1 ALDEDEFVVH
11 FQPQYSLS
19 SGEAV
24 GVEALVRWTHPTRG
38 LVSPA
43 DFIPVSEDTGLIVPL
58 GKWVLLESCR
68 QGARWREQHG
78 LALAI
83 SVNLSA
89 RQLARPELIATVAEI
104 LDTTGADPGDV
115 CLEITEGILLADMA
129 AAVHQ
134 LTELR
139 ALGVR
144 ISIDDFGT
152 GYSSLAYLRTLPIDE
167 LKIDRSF
174 ITPVADDPS
183 AAAIVASVI
192 GLGHALG

>member
-1 ALDEDEFVVH
+1 
-11 FQPQYSLS
+11 
-19 SGEAV
+19 
-24 GVEALVRWTHPTRG
+24 
-38 LVSPA
+38 
-43 DFIPVSEDTGLIVPL
+43 
-58 GKWVLLESCR
+58 
-68 QGARWREQHG
+68 
-78 LALAI
+78 
-83 SVNLSA
+83 VNLSA
-89 RQLARPELIATVAEI
+89 RQLTRTDLVLNVAMV
-104 LDTTGADPGDV
+104 LADTGAEPKEL

-129 AAVHQ
+129 AAVSQ
-134 LTELR
+134 LAELR

-192 GLGHALG
+192 GLGHALGLVVVAEGVETESQLTVLRDLGCDLAQGFYLSRPQAATDLTPTLVRARGFEASSR